1 MAYLT
6 PNEGMAAAYAT
17 LAFFFVVA
25 TGVVS
30 LPQFRHFLS
39 SFDLLL
45 TARKSMG
52 WIRLGFSFFAG
63 ALGAWTVYSVPQ
75 VGADVG
81 PWGIIMYAVALFL
94 PYVILPWL
102 APRVLKQA
110 PEGFTALDYAK
121 KRYGTVMYYFGLLVS
136 LFYLFIYMVAEYT
149 SAGGAI
155 SALTNYTLTDWHV
168 TIGVALVSATYT
180 AYGGMATSILTDM
193 VQGCVMFSL
202 VVIGCAAG
210 FHFSKTS
217 ASAIHHAARWSSVGF
232 SQCSPLI
239 IGVVAS
245 GLFDMTMWQRAYAAK
260 SSRELW
266 QASLLGALLIMPVMI
281 LFGISG
287 IIGAVMNPADA
298 ATASYL
304 TFFDLVAPLG
314 KGWQGIL
321 IVMVVSLVCSTA
333 DSIQNAMT
341 TMISLELEK
350 IPWEPLRKHPL
361 YVARFTALLI
371 QGPALALAL
380 KDMNVLTLFL
390 IADLVAACIA
400 IPVFAGLWGFMTPTG
415 AMWGCIAGFASVV
428 VEGWAIRGNFA
439 QGWSQFI
446 LPAGSYANE
455 TVVAF
460 VIAVVFSGF
469 VGFAVSAA
477 ERVYTHVVRT
487 RRYVEMVARHHKVD
501 LDAIEEEFAGLVDY
515 RNKSIFDN
523 NKDGTSATDDGDQV

>member
-1 MAYLT
+1 
-6 PNEGMAAAYAT
+6 
-17 LAFFFVVA
+17 
-25 TGVVS
+25 
-30 LPQFRHFLS
+30 
-39 SFDLLL
+39 
-45 TARKSMG
+45 MG

-232 SQCSPLI
+232 SQCS
-239 IGVVAS
+239 
-245 GLFDMTMWQRAYAAK
+245 
-260 SSRELW
+260 
-266 QASLLGALLIMPVMI
+266 LLIMPVMI